1 MHSRHQARG
10 EEKLL
15 MNMFMLEIR
24 RLLSPH
30 SNDAL
35 EQPFTA
41 GMRQSPFKLR
51 LD

>member
-1 MHSRHQARG
+1 
-10 EEKLL
+10 

-35 EQPFTA
+35 EQPFT
-41 GMRQSPFKLR
+41 GEMKQSHLKWL